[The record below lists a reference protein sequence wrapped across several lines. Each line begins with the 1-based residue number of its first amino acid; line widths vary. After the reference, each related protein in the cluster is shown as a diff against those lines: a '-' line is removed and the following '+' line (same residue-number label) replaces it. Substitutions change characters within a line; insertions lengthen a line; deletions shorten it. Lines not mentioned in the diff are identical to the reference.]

1 MKVIEVLEVFE
12 DFGTYRPSDD
22 RRFSREAT
30 ETIAQNKRLEIIASH
45 ERRYLLQTERVQDA
59 VTSRSS

>member
-1 MKVIEVLEVFE
+1 VKVIEVLEVLE

-22 RRFSREAT
+22 RRFSREVT

-45 ERRYLLQTERVQDA
+45 ERRHLLHAERVQDA
-59 VTSRSS
+59 MTSRSS